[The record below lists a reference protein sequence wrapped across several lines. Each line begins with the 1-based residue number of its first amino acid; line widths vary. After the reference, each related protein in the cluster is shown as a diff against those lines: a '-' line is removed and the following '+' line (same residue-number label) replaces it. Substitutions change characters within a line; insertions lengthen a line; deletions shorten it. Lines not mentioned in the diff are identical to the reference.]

1 METIHTIETPE
12 MTVKVNKTEI
22 DIIHFIESWLPTFT
36 SWSVKE
42 LTYKC
47 RLSADDATAAI
58 EMLMLHGLLDHA
70 PDDSLMGRTIRVTTD
85 GALWMRENRE
95 TINSLYMMNDTELF
109 SEAETAYA

>member
-12 MTVKVNKTEI
+12 LTAKLNKSEI
-22 DIIHFIESWLPTFT
+22 HIIHFIESWLPTFT
-36 SWSVKE
+36 NWSVKE

-47 RLSADDATAAI
+47 RLSADDATTAI

-70 PDDSLMGRTIRVTTD
+70 RDDSIMGRTIRVTTD
-85 GALWMRENRE
+85 GALWLRENRE
-95 TINSLYMMNDTELF
+95 TINSLHMMNDTDLF